1 VVVWVGSVLEQ
12 ELDELCVA
20 LASPL
25 PGEFLIWSTATVSR
39 VCAAF
44 I

>member
-1 VVVWVGSVLEQ
+1 VFGAVLEQ
-12 ELDELCVA
+12 ELDELCV
-20 LASPL
+20 LASLL
-25 PGEFLIWSTATVSR
+25 PDEILIWSTATFSR